1 MTAESE
7 LQIFTLNCWGI
18 PVISND
24 RLGRF
29 KAIAE
34 VLGGGKYDLVC
45 LQEVWDTQDYFFLK
59 KCLQQVLPFSHYF
72 YSGVLGSGLC
82 VFSKFP
88 FQDVFFH
95 QWSLNGYVH
104 KIQHGDWFG
113 GKGIGLCTLKIRDMT
128 VNLYTAHLHAEYDRT
143 NDEYLSHRVLQAFDT
158 AQFVRLTSKNCDL
171 VILGGDLNTEPSDLS
186 YRILCSEAQLE
197 DAFVHAGNIPEDC
210 IGTNESERNS
220 YSDNRKL
227 QLNPRGKRIDYVLFR
242 TGPSVQLKKINYG
255 LPLPPRVP
263 SCSFSY
269 SDHEAVSA
277 SVTLSRNTGVEE
289 SSSYKIDAALHKQ
302 ALNEG
307 LLVCNEALQKLAR
320 DKYFYW
326 IASCTLFL
334 VLLSICSTSP
344 PYEMHSLYKIFL
356 SVISALMCFTG
367 FMCFIWNRMEV
378 NGIMAGK
385 LAMELACSKCQ
396 GEVGEE
402 SSSKAGLFEEG
413 SKFS

>member
-1 MTAESE
+1 MMQEPE
-7 LQIFTLNCWGI
+7 LVILICNYLPIFQQPKLVYINKQKGDFEELNQTSGNTEAIQGI

-113 GKGIGLCTLKIRDMT
+113 GKGIGLCTLKIRNMT

-197 DAFVHAGNIPEDC
+197 DAFVHAGN
-210 IGTNESERNS
+210 
-220 YSDNRKL
+220 
-227 QLNPRGKRIDYVLFR
+227 
-242 TGPSVQLKKINYG
+242 LKKINYG

-277 SVTLSRNTGVEE
+277 SVTLSRNTGVQE
-289 SSSYKIDAALHKQ
+289 SSSYKIDATLHKQ

-344 PYEMHSLYKIFL
+344 PYEMHSLYKVFL
-356 SVISALMCFTG
+356 SLISALMCFTG

-402 SSSKAGLFEEG
+402 SSSKTGLFEEG
-413 SKFS
+413 PKFS